1 MTVSMSDS
9 LSPHRRFSGMTRNFP
24 TSHFR
29 KSTSLMA
36 TPLPAAYKSSANLLP
51 VKRPSRSVAPS
62 PASFTLTFKSDE
74 PLHETQLAIPFPPV
88 LPFSSLPPW
97 HSSFLR
103 RTHPPLAPVHLR
115 RISQRYGPWSR
126 RTQRRP
132 PRTRT

>member
-51 VKRPSRSVAPS
+51 VTRPSRSVPPS
-62 PASFTLTFKSDE
+62 PASFTLPFNPDD
-74 PLHETQLAIPFPPV
+74 PLHETQLAIPSPPV
-88 LPFSSLPPW
+88 LLFSSSPPC
-97 HSSFLR
+97 HPSFFR
-103 RTHPPLAPVHLR
+103 QTHPPLAPVHLR
-115 RISQRYGPWSR
+115 RISQRYGPW
-126 RTQRRP
+126 
-132 PRTRT
+132 